1 MITLKKYGK
10 TYNMA
15 PLELSGL
22 STDNKPINNYQ
33 TYTIVNGSIFEE
45 IDTGNT
51 YKYDAENDT
60 WKLQPKTS
68 GGADGITPLLK
79 KTDTAIQVSY
89 NNGDSW
95 KDLVLLADITG
106 PAGAKGETGETGP
119 QGPAGADGK
128 DGVQGPAGE
137 DGSAA
142 TIQIG
147 EVTTGAAGS
156 QASVTNV
163 GTANAAIL
171 NFSIPQGVAGT
182 PGIPGQD
189 GEDGADGA
197 PGAAGAAGAD
207 GASITGIT
215 LTLTKDGEG
224 AITGGSGTATLS
236 TGGPIEFTVNVSEA
250 GA

>member
-1 MITLKKYGK
+1 MC
-10 TYNMA
+10 
-15 PLELSGL
+15 GL
-22 STDNKPINNYQ
+22 STDDKPINNYQ

-60 WKLQPKTS
+60 WKLQPKTA

-95 KDLVLLADITG
+95 EDLVQLSDITG
-106 PAGAKGETGETGP
+106 PEGPKGETGEASA
-119 QGPAGADGK
+119 QGPAGADG
-128 DGVQGPAGE
+128 
-137 DGSAA
+137 SAA
-142 TIQIG
+142 TIRIG

-156 QASVTNV
+156 QASVTNE
-163 GTANAAIL
+163 GTENAAIL
-171 NFSIPQGVAGT
+171 NFSIPQGAAGT
-182 PGIPGQD
+182 PGTAGQD
-189 GEDGADGA
+189 GEDGADGT
-197 PGAAGAAGAD
+197 PGAAGAD

-250 GA
+250 GV

>member
-1 MITLKKYGK
+1 MVTLTKYGK
-10 TYNMA
+10 NYNTV

-22 STDNKPINNYQ
+22 STDLKPTLTYQ
-33 TYTIVNGSIFEE
+33 TYTIANGSTFNE

-60 WKLQPKTS
+60 WKLQPKSS
-68 GGADGITPLLK
+68 GGGGTDGITPLLQ

-95 KDLVLLADITG
+95 EDLVLLADITG
-106 PAGAKGETGETGP
+106 PAGADGKDGI
-119 QGPAGADGK
+119 QGPAGSDG
-128 DGVQGPAGE
+128 A
-137 DGSAA
+137 AA

-156 QASVTNV
+156 QATVTNV
-163 GTANAAIL
+163 GTESAARL

-182 PGIPGQD
+182 PGQD
-189 GEDGADGA
+189 GDDGADGA
-197 PGAAGAAGAD
+197 PGTA

-215 LTLTKDGEG
+215 LTLTKGEDG
-224 AITGGSGTATLS
+224 IISGGNGTATLS
-236 TGGPIEFTVNVSEA
+236 SGGPIEFAVTVSEETA
-250 GA
+250 

>member
-22 STDNKPINNYQ
+22 STDDKPINNYQ

-60 WKLQPKTS
+60 WKLQPKTA

-95 KDLVLLADITG
+95 EDLVQLSDITG
-106 PAGAKGETGETGP
+106 PEGPKGETGE
-119 QGPAGADGK
+119 AGA
-128 DGVQGPAGE
+128 QGPAGE

-156 QASVTNV
+156 QASVTNA

-197 PGAAGAAGAD
+197 PGAAGTPGAAGAD

>member
-33 TYTIVNGSIFEE
+33 TYTVVNGSIFEE

-60 WKLQPKTS
+60 WKLQPKTA

-95 KDLVLLADITG
+95 EDLVQLSDITG
-106 PAGAKGETGETGP
+106 PEGPKGETGEAGA
-119 QGPAGADGK
+119 QGPAGS
-128 DGVQGPAGE
+128 

-142 TIQIG
+142 TIRIG

-156 QASVTNV
+156 QASVTNE
-163 GTANAAIL
+163 GTENAAIL
-171 NFSIPQGVAGT
+171 NFSIPQGAAGT
-182 PGIPGQD
+182 PGTPGQD
-189 GEDGADGA
+189 GEDGADGT
-197 PGAAGAAGAD
+197 PGAAGAD

>member
-22 STDNKPINNYQ
+22 STDDKPINNYQ

-60 WKLQPKTS
+60 WKLQPKTA

-95 KDLVLLADITG
+95 EDLVQLSDITG
-106 PAGAKGETGETGP
+106 PEGPKGETGEAGA
-119 QGPAGADGK
+119 QGPAGADG
-128 DGVQGPAGE
+128 
-137 DGSAA
+137 SAA
-142 TIQIG
+142 TIRIG

-156 QASVTNV
+156 QASVTNE
-163 GTANAAIL
+163 GTENAAIL
-171 NFSIPQGVAGT
+171 NFSIPQGAAGT
-182 PGIPGQD
+182 PGTPGQD

-197 PGAAGAAGAD
+197 PGAAGAN

>member
-1 MITLKKYGK
+1 MVLSTTI
-10 TYNMA
+10 A

-22 STDNKPINNYQ
+22 STDDKPINNYQ

-60 WKLQPKTS
+60 WKLQPKTA

-95 KDLVLLADITG
+95 EDLVQLSDITG
-106 PAGAKGETGETGP
+106 PEGPKGETGEASA
-119 QGPAGADGK
+119 QGPAGADG
-128 DGVQGPAGE
+128 
-137 DGSAA
+137 SAA
-142 TIQIG
+142 TIRIG

-156 QASVTNV
+156 QASVTNE
-163 GTANAAIL
+163 GTENAAIL
-171 NFSIPQGVAGT
+171 NFSIPQGAAGT
-182 PGIPGQD
+182 PGTPGQD
-189 GEDGADGA
+189 GEDGADGT
-197 PGAAGAAGAD
+197 PGAAGAD

-250 GA
+250 GV

>member
-33 TYTIVNGSIFEE
+33 TYTVVNGSIFEE

-95 KDLVLLADITG
+95 EDLVLLADITG

-119 QGPAGADGK
+119 QGP
-128 DGVQGPAGE
+128 
-137 DGSAA
+137 
-142 TIQIG
+142 
-147 EVTTGAAGS
+147 
-156 QASVTNV
+156 
-163 GTANAAIL
+163 
-171 NFSIPQGVAGT
+171 
-182 PGIPGQD
+182 
-189 GEDGADGA
+189 
-197 PGAAGAAGAD
+197 AGAD

>member
-1 MITLKKYGK
+1 MITLNKYGK
-10 TYNMA
+10 SYNIA

-22 STDNKPINNYQ
+22 STDSKPTVTYQ
-33 TYTIVNGSIFEE
+33 SYTITNGSTFEE

-60 WKLQPKTS
+60 WKLQPKTA
-68 GGADGITPLLK
+68 GGADGTTPLLK

-95 KDLVLLADITG
+95 EDLVQLSDITG
-106 PAGAKGETGETGP
+106 PEGPKGETGEAGA
-119 QGPAGADGK
+119 QGPAGADG
-128 DGVQGPAGE
+128 
-137 DGSAA
+137 SAA
-142 TIQIG
+142 TIRIG

-156 QASVTNV
+156 QASVTNE
-163 GTANAAIL
+163 GTENAAIL
-171 NFSIPQGVAGT
+171 NFSIPQGAAGT
-182 PGIPGQD
+182 PGTPGQD
-189 GEDGADGA
+189 GEDGADGT

>member
-33 TYTIVNGSIFEE
+33 TYTVVNGSIFEE

-95 KDLVLLADITG
+95 EDLVQLSDITG
-106 PAGAKGETGETGP
+106 PEGPKGETGEAGA
-119 QGPAGADGK
+119 QGPAGADG
-128 DGVQGPAGE
+128 
-137 DGSAA
+137 SAA
-142 TIQIG
+142 TIRIG

-156 QASVTNV
+156 QASVTNE
-163 GTANAAIL
+163 GTENAAIL
-171 NFSIPQGVAGT
+171 NFSIPQGAAGT
-182 PGIPGQD
+182 PGTPGQD
-189 GEDGADGA
+189 GEDGADGT
-197 PGAAGAAGAD
+197 PGAAGAD

>member
-1 MITLKKYGK
+1 M
-10 TYNMA
+10 
-15 PLELSGL
+15 SGL
-22 STDNKPINNYQ
+22 STDDKPINNYQ

-60 WKLQPKTS
+60 WKLQPKTA

-95 KDLVLLADITG
+95 EDLVQLSDITG
-106 PAGAKGETGETGP
+106 PEGPKGETGEASA
-119 QGPAGADGK
+119 QGPAGADG
-128 DGVQGPAGE
+128 
-137 DGSAA
+137 SAA
-142 TIQIG
+142 TIRIG

-156 QASVTNV
+156 QASVTNE
-163 GTANAAIL
+163 GTENAAIL
-171 NFSIPQGVAGT
+171 NFSIPQGAAGT
-182 PGIPGQD
+182 PGTPGQD
-189 GEDGADGA
+189 GEDGADGT
-197 PGAAGAAGAD
+197 PGAAGAD

-250 GA
+250 GV

>member
-22 STDNKPINNYQ
+22 STDDKPINNYQ

-60 WKLQPKTS
+60 WKLQPKTA

-95 KDLVLLADITG
+95 EDLVQLSDITG
-106 PAGAKGETGETGP
+106 PEGPKGETGEAGA
-119 QGPAGADGK
+119 QGPAGADG
-128 DGVQGPAGE
+128 
-137 DGSAA
+137 SAA
-142 TIQIG
+142 TIRIG

-156 QASVTNV
+156 QASVTNE
-163 GTANAAIL
+163 GTENAAIL
-171 NFSIPQGVAGT
+171 NFSIPQGAAGT
-182 PGIPGQD
+182 PGTPGQD
-189 GEDGADGA
+189 GEDGADGT
-197 PGAAGAAGAD
+197 PGAAGAD

-250 GA
+250 GV

>member
-22 STDNKPINNYQ
+22 STDDKPINNYQ

-60 WKLQPKTS
+60 WKLQPKTA

-95 KDLVLLADITG
+95 EDLVQLSDITG
-106 PAGAKGETGETGP
+106 PEGPKGETGEAGA
-119 QGPAGADGK
+119 QGPAGS
-128 DGVQGPAGE
+128 

-142 TIQIG
+142 TIRIG

-156 QASVTNV
+156 QASVTNE
-163 GTANAAIL
+163 GTENAAIL
-171 NFSIPQGVAGT
+171 NFSIPQGAAGT
-182 PGIPGQD
+182 PGTPGQD
-189 GEDGADGA
+189 GEDGADGT
-197 PGAAGAAGAD
+197 PGAAGAD

>member
-1 MITLKKYGK
+1 
-10 TYNMA
+10 MA

-22 STDNKPINNYQ
+22 STDDKPINNYQ

-89 NNGDSW
+89 DNGGSW

-197 PGAAGAAGAD
+197 PGAAGAD

>member
-22 STDNKPINNYQ
+22 STDDKPINNYQ

-60 WKLQPKTS
+60 WKLQPKTA
-68 GGADGITPLLK
+68 GGADGTTPLLK

-95 KDLVLLADITG
+95 EDLVQLSDITG
-106 PAGAKGETGETGP
+106 PEGPKGETGEAGA
-119 QGPAGADGK
+119 QGPAGADG
-128 DGVQGPAGE
+128 
-137 DGSAA
+137 SAA
-142 TIQIG
+142 TIRIG

-156 QASVTNV
+156 QASVTNE
-163 GTANAAIL
+163 GTENAAIL
-171 NFSIPQGVAGT
+171 NFSIPQGAAGT
-182 PGIPGQD
+182 PGTPGQD
-189 GEDGADGA
+189 GEDGADGT
-197 PGAAGAAGAD
+197 PGAAGAD

-236 TGGPIEFTVNVSEA
+236 IGGPIEFTVNVSEA
-250 GA
+250 GV

>member
-22 STDNKPINNYQ
+22 STDDKPINNYQ

-60 WKLQPKTS
+60 WKLQPKTA

-95 KDLVLLADITG
+95 EDLVQLSDITG
-106 PAGAKGETGETGP
+106 PEGPKGETGEAGA
-119 QGPAGADGK
+119 QGPAGADG
-128 DGVQGPAGE
+128 
-137 DGSAA
+137 SAA
-142 TIQIG
+142 TIRIG

-156 QASVTNV
+156 QASVTNE
-163 GTANAAIL
+163 GTENAAIL
-171 NFSIPQGVAGT
+171 NFSIPQGAAGT
-182 PGIPGQD
+182 PGTPGQD
-189 GEDGADGA
+189 GEDGADGT
-197 PGAAGAAGAD
+197 PGAVGAD

-236 TGGPIEFTVNVSEA
+236 TGGPIEFAVNVSEA
-250 GA
+250 GV

>member
-33 TYTIVNGSIFEE
+33 TYTVVNGSIFEE

-60 WKLQPKTS
+60 WKLQPKTA

-95 KDLVLLADITG
+95 EDLVLLADITG
-106 PAGAKGETGETGP
+106 PEGPKGETGEAGA
-119 QGPAGADGK
+119 QGPAGADG
-128 DGVQGPAGE
+128 
-137 DGSAA
+137 SAA
-142 TIQIG
+142 TIRIG

-156 QASVTNV
+156 QASVTNE
-163 GTANAAIL
+163 GTENAAIL
-171 NFSIPQGVAGT
+171 NFSIPQGAAGT
-182 PGIPGQD
+182 PGTPGQD
-189 GEDGADGA
+189 GEDGADGT
-197 PGAAGAAGAD
+197 PGAAGAD

>member
-22 STDNKPINNYQ
+22 STDYKPINNYQ

-95 KDLVLLADITG
+95 EDLVLLADITG
-106 PAGAKGETGETGP
+106 PAGAKGENGETGP
-119 QGPAGADGK
+119 QGP
-128 DGVQGPAGE
+128 
-137 DGSAA
+137 
-142 TIQIG
+142 
-147 EVTTGAAGS
+147 
-156 QASVTNV
+156 
-163 GTANAAIL
+163 
-171 NFSIPQGVAGT
+171 
-182 PGIPGQD
+182 
-189 GEDGADGA
+189 
-197 PGAAGAAGAD
+197 AGAD

>member
-22 STDNKPINNYQ
+22 STDDKPINNYQ

-60 WKLQPKTS
+60 WKLQPKTA

-95 KDLVLLADITG
+95 EDLVQLSDITG
-106 PAGAKGETGETGP
+106 PEGPKGETGEASA
-119 QGPAGADGK
+119 QGPAGADG
-128 DGVQGPAGE
+128 
-137 DGSAA
+137 SAA
-142 TIQIG
+142 TIRIG

-156 QASVTNV
+156 QASVTNE
-163 GTANAAIL
+163 GTENAAIL
-171 NFSIPQGVAGT
+171 NFSIPQGAAGT
-182 PGIPGQD
+182 PGTPGQD
-189 GEDGADGA
+189 GEDGADGT
-197 PGAAGAAGAD
+197 PGAAGAD

>member
-1 MITLKKYGK
+1 MITLNKYGK
-10 TYNMA
+10 SYNIA

-22 STDNKPINNYQ
+22 STDSKPTVTYQ
-33 TYTIVNGSIFEE
+33 SYTITNGSTFEE

-60 WKLQPKTS
+60 WKLQPKTA
-68 GGADGITPLLK
+68 GGADGTTPLLK

-95 KDLVLLADITG
+95 EDLVQLSDITG
-106 PAGAKGETGETGP
+106 PEGPKGETGEAGA
-119 QGPAGADGK
+119 QGPAGADG
-128 DGVQGPAGE
+128 
-137 DGSAA
+137 SAA
-142 TIQIG
+142 TIRIG

-156 QASVTNV
+156 QASVTNE
-163 GTANAAIL
+163 GTENAAIL
-171 NFSIPQGVAGT
+171 NFSIPQGAAGT
-182 PGIPGQD
+182 PGTPGQD
-189 GEDGADGA
+189 GEDGADGT
-197 PGAAGAAGAD
+197 PGAAGAD

-236 TGGPIEFTVNVSEA
+236 IGGPIEFTVNVSEA

>member
-22 STDNKPINNYQ
+22 STDDKPINNYQ

-60 WKLQPKTS
+60 WKLQPKTA

-95 KDLVLLADITG
+95 EDLVQLSDITG
-106 PAGAKGETGETGP
+106 PEGPKGETGEAGA
-119 QGPAGADGK
+119 QGPAGADG
-128 DGVQGPAGE
+128 
-137 DGSAA
+137 SAA
-142 TIQIG
+142 TIRIG

-156 QASVTNV
+156 QASVTNA

-197 PGAAGAAGAD
+197 PGAAGAD

-215 LTLTKDGEG
+215 LTLMKDGEG

-236 TGGPIEFTVNVSEA
+236 TGGPIEFTVNISEA
-250 GA
+250 GV

>member
-22 STDNKPINNYQ
+22 STDDKPINNYQ

-60 WKLQPKTS
+60 WKLQPKTA

-95 KDLVLLADITG
+95 EDLVQLSDITG
-106 PAGAKGETGETGP
+106 PEGPKGETGEAGA
-119 QGPAGADGK
+119 QGPAGAD
-128 DGVQGPAGE
+128 
-137 DGSAA
+137 
-142 TIQIG
+142 
-147 EVTTGAAGS
+147 
-156 QASVTNV
+156 
-163 GTANAAIL
+163 
-171 NFSIPQGVAGT
+171 
-182 PGIPGQD
+182 
-189 GEDGADGA
+189 
-197 PGAAGAAGAD
+197 GAD

>member
-22 STDNKPINNYQ
+22 STDDKPINNYQ

-60 WKLQPKTS
+60 WKLQPKTA

-95 KDLVLLADITG
+95 EDLVLLADITG

-119 QGPAGADGK
+119 QGP
-128 DGVQGPAGE
+128 
-137 DGSAA
+137 
-142 TIQIG
+142 
-147 EVTTGAAGS
+147 
-156 QASVTNV
+156 
-163 GTANAAIL
+163 
-171 NFSIPQGVAGT
+171 
-182 PGIPGQD
+182 
-189 GEDGADGA
+189 
-197 PGAAGAAGAD
+197 AGAAGAD

>member
-1 MITLKKYGK
+1 M
-10 TYNMA
+10 
-15 PLELSGL
+15 SGL
-22 STDNKPINNYQ
+22 STDDKPINNYQ

-60 WKLQPKTS
+60 WKLQPKTA

-95 KDLVLLADITG
+95 EDLVQLSGITG
-106 PAGAKGETGETGP
+106 PEGPKGETGEASA
-119 QGPAGADGK
+119 QGPAGADG
-128 DGVQGPAGE
+128 
-137 DGSAA
+137 SAA
-142 TIQIG
+142 TIRIG

-156 QASVTNV
+156 QASVTNE
-163 GTANAAIL
+163 GTENAAIL
-171 NFSIPQGVAGT
+171 NFSIPQGAAGT
-182 PGIPGQD
+182 PGTPGQD
-189 GEDGADGA
+189 GEDGADGT
-197 PGAAGAAGAD
+197 PGAAGAD

-250 GA
+250 GV

>member
-22 STDNKPINNYQ
+22 STDDKPINNYQ

-60 WKLQPKTS
+60 WKLQPKTA

-95 KDLVLLADITG
+95 EDLVQLSDITG
-106 PAGAKGETGETGP
+106 PEGPKGETGEAGA
-119 QGPAGADGK
+119 QGPAGADG
-128 DGVQGPAGE
+128 
-137 DGSAA
+137 SAA
-142 TIQIG
+142 TIRIG

-156 QASVTNV
+156 QASVTNA

-197 PGAAGAAGAD
+197 PGAAGAD

>member
-22 STDNKPINNYQ
+22 STDYKPINNYQ

-60 WKLQPKTS
+60 WKLQPKTA

-95 KDLVLLADITG
+95 EDLVQLSDITG
-106 PAGAKGETGETGP
+106 PEGPKGETGEAGA
-119 QGPAGADGK
+119 QGPAGADG
-128 DGVQGPAGE
+128 
-137 DGSAA
+137 SAA
-142 TIQIG
+142 TIRIG

-156 QASVTNV
+156 QASVTNE
-163 GTANAAIL
+163 GTENAAIL
-171 NFSIPQGVAGT
+171 NFSIPQGAAGT
-182 PGIPGQD
+182 PGTPGQD
-189 GEDGADGA
+189 GEDGADGT
-197 PGAAGAAGAD
+197 PGAAGAD

-250 GA
+250 GV

>member
-22 STDNKPINNYQ
+22 STDDKPINNYQ

-60 WKLQPKTS
+60 WKLQPKTA

-95 KDLVLLADITG
+95 EDLVLLADITG

-119 QGPAGADGK
+119 QGP
-128 DGVQGPAGE
+128 
-137 DGSAA
+137 
-142 TIQIG
+142 
-147 EVTTGAAGS
+147 
-156 QASVTNV
+156 
-163 GTANAAIL
+163 
-171 NFSIPQGVAGT
+171 
-182 PGIPGQD
+182 
-189 GEDGADGA
+189 
-197 PGAAGAAGAD
+197 AGAD

>member
-22 STDNKPINNYQ
+22 STDDKPINNYQ

-60 WKLQPKTS
+60 WKLQPKTA

-95 KDLVLLADITG
+95 EDLVQLSDITG
-106 PAGAKGETGETGP
+106 PEGPKGETGEAGA
-119 QGPAGADGK
+119 QGPAGADG
-128 DGVQGPAGE
+128 
-137 DGSAA
+137 SAA
-142 TIQIG
+142 TIRIG

-156 QASVTNV
+156 QASVTNE
-163 GTANAAIL
+163 GTENAAIL
-171 NFSIPQGVAGT
+171 NFSIPQGAAGT
-182 PGIPGQD
+182 PGTPGQD

-236 TGGPIEFTVNVSEA
+236 TGGPIEFTVNVTEA

>member
-22 STDNKPINNYQ
+22 STDDKPINNYQ

-60 WKLQPKTS
+60 WKLQPKTA

-95 KDLVLLADITG
+95 EDLVQLSDITG
-106 PAGAKGETGETGP
+106 PEGPKGETGETGP
-119 QGPAGADGK
+119 Q
-128 DGVQGPAGE
+128 
-137 DGSAA
+137 
-142 TIQIG
+142 
-147 EVTTGAAGS
+147 
-156 QASVTNV
+156 
-163 GTANAAIL
+163 
-171 NFSIPQGVAGT
+171 
-182 PGIPGQD
+182 
-189 GEDGADGA
+189 
-197 PGAAGAAGAD
+197 GAAGAD

>member
-22 STDNKPINNYQ
+22 STDGKPINNYQ

-60 WKLQPKTS
+60 WKLQPKTA

-95 KDLVLLADITG
+95 EDLVQLSDITG
-106 PAGAKGETGETGP
+106 PEGPKGETGEAGA
-119 QGPAGADGK
+119 QGPAGS
-128 DGVQGPAGE
+128 

-142 TIQIG
+142 TIRIG

-156 QASVTNV
+156 QASVTNE
-163 GTANAAIL
+163 GTENAAIL
-171 NFSIPQGVAGT
+171 NFSIPQGAAGT
-182 PGIPGQD
+182 PGTPGQD
-189 GEDGADGA
+189 GEDGADGT
-197 PGAAGAAGAD
+197 PGAAGAD

-250 GA
+250 GV

>member
-22 STDNKPINNYQ
+22 STDDKPINNYQ

-60 WKLQPKTS
+60 WKLQPKTA

-95 KDLVLLADITG
+95 EDLVQLSDITG
-106 PAGAKGETGETGP
+106 PEGPKGDPGEP
-119 QGPAGADGK
+119 
-128 DGVQGPAGE
+128 
-137 DGSAA
+137 
-142 TIQIG
+142 
-147 EVTTGAAGS
+147 
-156 QASVTNV
+156 
-163 GTANAAIL
+163 GTA
-171 NFSIPQGVAGT
+171 
-182 PGIPGQD
+182 GQD

-197 PGAAGAAGAD
+197 PGAAGAN

>member
-1 MITLKKYGK
+1 MITLNKYGK
-10 TYNMA
+10 SYNIA

-22 STDNKPINNYQ
+22 STDSKPTVTYQ
-33 TYTIVNGSIFEE
+33 SYTITNGSTFEE

-60 WKLQPKTS
+60 WKLQPKTA
-68 GGADGITPLLK
+68 GGADGTTPLLK

-95 KDLVLLADITG
+95 EDLVQLSDITG
-106 PAGAKGETGETGP
+106 PEGPKGETGEAGA
-119 QGPAGADGK
+119 QGPAGADG
-128 DGVQGPAGE
+128 
-137 DGSAA
+137 SAA
-142 TIQIG
+142 TIRIG

-156 QASVTNV
+156 QASVTNE
-163 GTANAAIL
+163 GTENAAIL
-171 NFSIPQGVAGT
+171 NFSIPQGAAGT
-182 PGIPGQD
+182 PGTPGQD
-189 GEDGADGA
+189 GEDGADGT
-197 PGAAGAAGAD
+197 PGAAGAA

>member
-1 MITLKKYGK
+1 M
-10 TYNMA
+10 
-15 PLELSGL
+15 SGL
-22 STDNKPINNYQ
+22 STDDKPINNYQ

-60 WKLQPKTS
+60 WKLQPKTA

-95 KDLVLLADITG
+95 QDLVQLSDITG
-106 PAGAKGETGETGP
+106 PEGPKGETGEASA
-119 QGPAGADGK
+119 QGPAGADG
-128 DGVQGPAGE
+128 
-137 DGSAA
+137 SAA
-142 TIQIG
+142 TIRIG

-156 QASVTNV
+156 QASVTNE
-163 GTANAAIL
+163 GTENAAIL
-171 NFSIPQGVAGT
+171 NFSIPQGAAGT
-182 PGIPGQD
+182 PGTPGQD
-189 GEDGADGA
+189 GEDGADGT
-197 PGAAGAAGAD
+197 PGAAGAD

-250 GA
+250 GV